1 MADGA
6 DPSVQRRRLALELR
20 RGRDAAGLTQR
31 DAAREIE
38 WSLSKLIRIESG
50 AQGISVTDLNALLA
64 LYGVTDPD
72 QVATLATAARGSRG
86 QSWWN
91 GYRDIVS
98 PQFAQ
103 LLGHE
108 TQAASVR
115 VAHPF
120 LIPGLLQTEEY
131 AAALMD
137 VYRDHGRGK
146 RIINLRMERQ
156 ERLFGSG
163 AEALFVIGEEAL
175 HRWIGG
181 PDVLRH
187 QVKHLLDISQ
197 RTGTAIRI
205 VPFRAG
211 SHPGLQS
218 PFTLLRLRETDEEVL
233 FLESINGDDLARDE
247 PDQIAEYGE
256 YFETMY
262 GIALSHEDGDALL
275 GERIDL
281 LSHARETDSGGTA
294 G

>member
-6 DPSVQRRRLALELR
+6 DPSVQRRRLGLELR
-20 RGRDAAGLTQR
+20 RGREAAGLTQR
-31 DAAREIE
+31 EAAREVE

-64 LYGVTDPD
+64 LYGVTAPD
-72 QVATLATAARGSRG
+72 RVAALATAARGSRG

-108 TQAASVR
+108 SQAASLR

-131 AAALMD
+131 AAALMG
-137 VYRDHGRGK
+137 VYRDHGRAK
-146 RIINLRMERQ
+146 RIIDLRMERQ
-156 ERLFGSG
+156 DRLFDSG
-163 AEALFVIGEEAL
+163 AESSFVVGEEAL

-181 PDVLRH
+181 PSVLRR
-187 QVKHLLDISQ
+187 QLEHLLDIGQ
-197 RTGTAIRI
+197 HAGAAIRI
-205 VPFRAG
+205 VPFRGG

-247 PDQIAEYGE
+247 PDRIAEYGE

-262 GIALSHEDGDALL
+262 GIALPRKDGDALL
-275 GERIDL
+275 RERIDR
-281 LSHARETDSGGTA
+281 LSHAEETETGGTA
-294 G
+294 V